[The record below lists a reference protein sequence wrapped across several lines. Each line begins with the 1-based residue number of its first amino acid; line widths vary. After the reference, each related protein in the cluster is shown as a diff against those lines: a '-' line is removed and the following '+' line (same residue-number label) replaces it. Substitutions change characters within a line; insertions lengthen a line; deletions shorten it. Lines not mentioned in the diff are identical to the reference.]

1 MAALKA
7 SPKRSY
13 RFEVWQGMAQ
23 QWRFRLVAPNGE
35 TVASG
40 AGYTRKGN
48 CLRAVARLKREV
60 ATARAEVLP

>member
-1 MAALKA
+1 
-7 SPKRSY
+7 
-13 RFEVWQGMAQ
+13 MAQ